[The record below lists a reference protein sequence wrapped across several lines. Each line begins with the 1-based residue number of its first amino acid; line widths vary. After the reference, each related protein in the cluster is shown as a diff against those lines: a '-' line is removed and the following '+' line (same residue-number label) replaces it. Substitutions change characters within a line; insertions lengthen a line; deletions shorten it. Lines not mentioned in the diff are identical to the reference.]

1 MDFWKEWGRAPEGSL
16 EVFENLNGAFLLGRA
31 AFIPQGKRGTR
42 AETCR
47 DPVRVPPVLGGRS
60 SSAQALRSTGVRR
73 VHEKQRASLGTLKN
87 RTKGLAWGS
96 VLSVAFSLSLW
107 CPFLSETEA

>member
-1 MDFWKEWGRAPEGSL
+1 MGVKIELS
-16 EVFENLNGAFLLGRA
+16 VF
-31 AFIPQGKRGTR
+31 
-42 AETCR
+42 CR
-47 DPVRVPPVLGGRS
+47 FGCKDLAVADPVWFPPVLGRRS
-60 SSAQALRSTGVRR
+60 GSARALRSTGVS
-73 VHEKQRASLGTLKN
+73 EKQRASLGTLKN

>member
-1 MDFWKEWGRAPEGSL
+1 VGSL
-16 EVFENLNGAFLLGRA
+16 EVFENSNGAFLLGRA
-31 AFIPQGKRGTR
+31 AFIPQGGQGTS

-47 DPVRVPPVLGGRS
+47 DPVWFPPVLGRRS
-60 SSAQALRSTGVRR
+60 GSARALRSTGVS
-73 VHEKQRASLGTLKN
+73 EKQRASLGTLKN